1 MNVEFTRIEDNMI
14 QFECT
19 DFDKTVYGIADTLED
34 GAVVDTLVV
43 HLESYDEIE
52 DSELFKRIVT
62 ARAAYINDNTDIQNA
77 ISTFV

>member
-1 MNVEFTRIEDNMI
+1 MNVEFARLEDNMI

-19 DFDKTVYGIADTLED
+19 DYDGTVYGVSDTLED

-43 HLESYDEIE
+43 HMETYDEIE
-52 DSELFKRIVT
+52 DSEFFKRIVT

>member
-14 QFECT
+14 QFECI

-43 HLESYDEIE
+43 HMETYDEIE

-62 ARAAYINDNTDIQNA
+62 ARAAYVNENTDIQNA
-77 ISTFV
+77 ISAFT